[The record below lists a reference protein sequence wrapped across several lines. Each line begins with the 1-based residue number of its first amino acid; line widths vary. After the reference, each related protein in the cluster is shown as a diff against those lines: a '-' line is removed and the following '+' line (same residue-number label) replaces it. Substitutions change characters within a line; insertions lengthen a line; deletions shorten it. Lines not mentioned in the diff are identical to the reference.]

1 MCEASAYLITDG
13 EPELIME
20 SVDVAVPTDEGEL
33 KLINIFGEQR
43 FIRGAIE
50 SLSLVD
56 HKIYIREASG
66 AV

>member
-20 SVDVAVPTDEGEL
+20 AVDVAIPTEEGEL

-43 FIRGAIE
+43 FIKGAIE

-56 HKIYIREASG
+56 HKIFIREAAG

>member
-1 MCEASAYLITDG
+1 MCEASAYILTEGD
-13 EPELIME
+13 PKLIME
-20 SVDVAVPTDEGEL
+20 SVDVAVPTEEGEL

-56 HKIYIREASG
+56 HKIFIRETQPSL
-66 AV
+66 

>member
-1 MCEASAYLITDG
+1 MCEASAYLITGG

-20 SVDVAVPTDEGEL
+20 SVDVAIPTEDGEL

-43 FIRGAIE
+43 FIKGAIE

-56 HKIYIREASG
+56 HKIYIRETDG
-66 AV
+66 AA